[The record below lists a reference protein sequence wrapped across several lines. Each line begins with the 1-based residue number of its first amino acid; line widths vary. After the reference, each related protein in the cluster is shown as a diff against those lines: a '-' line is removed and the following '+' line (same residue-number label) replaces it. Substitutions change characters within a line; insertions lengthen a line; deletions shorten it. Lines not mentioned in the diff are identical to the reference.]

1 LGKSSDI
8 GDTLLMRAWFE
19 TQPSLYEQPAAVNF
33 KQNNFF
39 VRNASD
45 NQQFD
50 AA

>member
-1 LGKSSDI
+1 
-8 GDTLLMRAWFE
+8 MRAWFE
-19 TQPSLYEQPAAVNF
+19 TQPSLYEQPVAVNF

>member
-1 LGKSSDI
+1 
-8 GDTLLMRAWFE
+8 MRAWFE